1 VATTI
6 ERRVAA
12 LEESAGGGGACPECG
27 WDGDPSKIEYV
38 VEWQNADG
46 PTERDEFCETC
57 GRQLTC
63 TVHLN
68 WGDSPGR
75 PGGSYR

>member
-1 VATTI
+1 MTTTI
-6 ERRVAA
+6 ERRVAR
-12 LEESAGGGGACPECG
+12 LEATDGGGKCPECG

-46 PTERDEFCETC
+46 PTEPDEFCETC

-63 TVHLN
+63 TVHAT
-68 WGDSPGR
+68 WGDSPGPSGR
-75 PGGSYR
+75 R